1 MPKYRQLHTKIID
14 SFDFNEMPDD
24 FTRVVWML
32 LTLILDSEGRGIDN
46 MAWVKSK
53 MFPLRDDVTSE
64 KLCASFKWFEEHSM
78 IQRYE
83 VKGRRYFYIPTFKQY
98 QSGTQK
104 EAVSLL
110 PCPLELLQ
118 TCSGVSTDEVV
129 VAESES
135 ASVFES
141 ESESAC
147 ESESLTRPN
156 IYRIY
161 ETEIGMLTPMIA
173 EELDCIEKEYP
184 EGWFISAVKDAK
196 LSSTRVNL
204 KYIMAILK
212 RRKAEGWQPE
222 HKDNGKARQEYSGEI
237 ILPSGQIVKVGQSQ

>member
-64 KLCASFKWFEEHSM
+64 QLCAVFEWLENRAM

-83 VKGRRYFYIPTFKQY
+83 VKERRYFVIPTFQQY

-104 EAVSLL
+104 EAASLL
-110 PCPLELLQ
+110 PCPPISLQ
-118 TCSGVSTDEVV
+118 SNSGATQEKVS
-129 VAESES
+129 VAASASE
-135 ASVFES
+135 SVFES
-141 ESESAC
+141 ESALNC
-147 ESESLTRPN
+147 LNTSEDEKFDVMRGMIQHMTGYPALPRDIPVIIEFVQRGVIDVDIREALTFLASVN
-156 IYRIY
+156 K
-161 ETEIGMLTPMIA
+161 IA
-173 EELDCIEKEYP
+173 RGAAD
-184 EGWFISAVKDAK
+184 
-196 LSSTRVNL
+196 L
-204 KYIMAILK
+204 KGSVFTALGK
-212 RRKAEGWQPE
+212 RTQGN
-222 HKDNGKARQEYSGEI
+222 HKNGKASLSDIHFDNEWQDE
-237 ILPSGQIVKVGQSQ
+237 KTN